1 MVNKLTVDMRKK
13 LVAKYPFLM
22 PRNDF
27 TGEPIKNYD
36 YSFINGEYNLP
47 EGWFVLFLQ
56 CCEDIYKV
64 LKKIDYVDKF
74 YFVQIKEKFGR
85 MTLYCHGATKE
96 IEDIIYKYGMLS
108 EQVCSICGKPANVMT
123 YGYVCPYCSKCVQ
136 ETDMY
141 VDDAEIIEIKTIF
154 ERHIYTVA
162 GHTIEEI
169 DCTEEWNRYLERI
182 GYQDEA

>member
-1 MVNKLTVDMRKK
+1 MLDELTVDMRKK

-22 PRNDF
+22 PRHPF
-27 TGEPIKNYD
+27 TNVPIPNYD
-36 YSFINGEYNLP
+36 YSFIEGEYNLP
-47 EGWFVLFLQ
+47 EGWFQLFLQ

-74 YFVQIKEKFGR
+74 YFVQLKEKYGR
-85 MTLYCHGATKE
+85 MTFHCHGATKE
-96 IEDIIYKYGMLS
+96 IEDIIHKYGFLS

-123 YGYVCPYCSKCVQ
+123 YRYVCPYCSKCVQ

-141 VDDAEIIEIKTIF
+141 VDDAEIIEIKTS
-154 ERHIYTVA
+154 YTREQYEKGV
-162 GHTIEEI
+162 TIAHEV

-182 GYQDEA
+182 GYKDEA

>member
-13 LVAKYPFLM
+13 LIAKYPFLM
-22 PRNDF
+22 PRHPF
-27 TGEPIKNYD
+27 TNVHITNYD
-36 YSFINGEYNLP
+36 YSFIEGEYNLP
-47 EGWFVLFLQ
+47 EGWFELFLQ
-56 CCEDIYKV
+56 CCEDIHKV
-64 LKKIDYVDKF
+64 LTKIDYVDKF
-74 YFVQIKEKFGR
+74 YFVQIKEKWGR

-141 VDDAEIIEIKTIF
+141 VDDAEIIEIKTSWTNEHWSHQGTI
-154 ERHIYTVA
+154 
-162 GHTIEEI
+162 IEEI
-169 DCTEEWNRYLERI
+169 DCSEEWNRYLERI